1 MNKKIKTLITSVVVA
16 VMLPIMALG
25 LPGKSTKI
33 YRGNVA
39 VTQPDEEEIEYFTGH
54 GGKTV
59 YNAPRV
65 IRTLTPSGNLKT
77 ARYDINLI
85 SNTNDIGKEHKII
98 AKGAYLT
105 VNNVIKEDIRQYTR
119 LLFVKGPVT
128 LNFSGKYLPNKT
140 ITKYDRYLVE
150 NGKVIYNIDY
160 DVRTSKNYDKEVF
173 NQNTQE
179 NLTTTISEPGM
190 YSLFYGEEPKTGIYI
205 YIYVV
210 GENEDIDYTAPT
222 KQIALPKMIKAKVNN
237 KVYTAPSYIIGGEN
251 YLRLRDIAY
260 MVNST
265 EKQFNVY
272 YNDVLDI
279 FLMDTFRTSA
289 LYNPIGGE
297 LKGIPANKKNA
308 IPSKHN
314 YTLDGSEIN
323 PSVYTIDGIDYLRL
337 SDIADINDMGLTWDS
352 KSNMA
357 IINTE
362 VSYNRKSNNNDNK
375 NTGIVY
381 GQIKSENK
389 ERFSGDNRYETAVAI
404 SKNGWEQSDN
414 VVIANGE
421 NHQDALVGASFAHLK
436 NAPILINPKDKLE
449 INIKKEIE
457 RLCVKNVYIIGND
470 ISTNVED
477 ELKGVYNVE
486 RISGADYSNT
496 AFKIGEEIKKEKEVD
511 TIILASENSFTDALS
526 IAPYS
531 AKKSIPILF
540 TSKNDISSDAD
551 IALNNWGIKNVIIV
565 GGAGVITEEIEN
577 HIKEYGVAITRL
589 SGTDRY
595 DTALEVMK
603 YFIPEDGYKNISI
616 ASGESYPDALT
627 GAVLAAKKDTPLV
640 LVSKNRVKSNMEEYL
655 KQYTIDKAYLFGG
668 VGVLN
673 DRLVTN
679 S

>member
-16 VMLPIMALG
+16 VMLPITALG

-39 VTQPDEEEIEYFTGH
+39 VAQPDGKEIEYFTGH
-54 GGKTV
+54 DGKAV

-65 IRTLTPSGNLKT
+65 IRTLTPNGNLKT

-85 SNTNDIGKEHKII
+85 SNTSDIRKEQKII

-105 VNNVIKEDIRQYTR
+105 IDNVIKEDIRQYTR

-190 YSLFYGEEPKTGIYI
+190 YSLFYGGEPKTGIYI
-205 YIYVV
+205 YIYIV
-210 GENEDIDYTAPT
+210 GENEDIAYTSPT
-222 KQIALPKMIKAKVNN
+222 KQIALPKMIKVKVNN
-237 KVYTAPSYIIGGEN
+237 KIYTAPSYVIGGEN

-265 EKQFNVY
+265 EKQFNIN
-272 YNDVLDI
+272 YNDVLDM

-297 LKGIPANKKNA
+297 LKGISANKKNA

-323 PSVYTIDGIDYLRL
+323 PSVYTIDGVDYLRL

-375 NTGIVY
+375 NTVTVY

-421 NHQDALVGASFAHLK
+421 NYQDALVGASFAHLK

-449 INIKKEIE
+449 KNIKKEIE
-457 RLCVKNVYIIGND
+457 RLCVKNVYIIGKD
-470 ISTNVED
+470 ISTNIEN

-486 RISGADYSNT
+486 RISGTDYSNT
-496 AFKIGEEIKKEKEVD
+496 AFKIGEEIKKEREVD
-511 TIILASENSFTDALS
+511 TIILASENSFADALS
-526 IAPYS
+526 IASYS

-540 TSKNDISSDAD
+540 TSKNNISSDAD

-565 GGAGVITEEIEN
+565 GGTGVITEEIEN
-577 HIKEYGVAITRL
+577 HIKEYGVTTTRL

-603 YFIPEDGYKNISI
+603 HFTPEDGYKNISI

-627 GAVLAAKKDTPLV
+627 GAVLAAKKDIPLI
-640 LVSKNRVKSNMEEYL
+640 LVSKNRVKSNIEEYL
-655 KQYTIDKAYLFGG
+655 KQYAIDKAYLFGG